1 MAEEKAV
8 KEAKVKKLAD
18 PVAATIDPA
27 SQQMIAHIDKKRQVL
42 GIEKARE
49 GILVDMDTRREL
61 ETAQSVSILKM
72 PDCNKN
78 STKGGIQLWV
88 L

>member
-61 ETAQSVSILKM
+61 ETA
-72 PDCNKN
+72 
-78 STKGGIQLWV
+78 
-88 L
+88 